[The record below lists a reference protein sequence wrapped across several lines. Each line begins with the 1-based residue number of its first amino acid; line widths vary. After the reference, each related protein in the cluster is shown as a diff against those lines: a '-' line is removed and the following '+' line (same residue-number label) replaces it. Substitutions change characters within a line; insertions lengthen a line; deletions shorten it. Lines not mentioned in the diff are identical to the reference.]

1 MLIIHCQEAKYKN
14 RENYWEAGT
23 SLIVQTV
30 KNLLASGRPRFDPLS
45 GRSPGEGNGYL
56 LHYSCLENSVD
67 RGAWLAGGLQSM
79 ELQSQT
85 RLSDY
90 ICMLWLVFC
99 FCQLSI
105 SILHSFF
112 EIFSK
117 NLFLE
122 KISPYVS

>member
-1 MLIIHCQEAKYKN
+1 M
-14 RENYWEAGT
+14 
-23 SLIVQTV
+23 V
-30 KNLLASGRPRFDPLS
+30 KNLPTMGETWVQSCVEKIPWSSAWQPTPVFL
-45 GRSPGEGNGYL
+45 PGESPWTKEPG
-56 LHYSCLENSVD
+56 S
-67 RGAWLAGGLQSM
+67 LQSM
-79 ELQSQT
+79 RSHRFDTEF
-85 RLSDY
+85 DY